1 MVGGYFGK
9 MEFPAGPR
17 RDPCMMSRKLTLLF
31 RRDPSADR
39 VENDIPFEGYKP
51 LWPDLSPVQT
61 GLDAFCKHGQRLLGL
76 GRALAG
82 RQERLID
89 LHCFPLTHREASL
102 TRIPGFRIRRF
113 SIRRTGTTGRIHFLD
128 GTPTSIVLKIGHDEA
143 KVCNWIGL
151 TDIQD
156 GDELWID
163 IAAAPTQE
171 APRIPATYAVG
182 VGAGTANYARSYQ

>member
-1 MVGGYFGK
+1 
-9 MEFPAGPR
+9 
-17 RDPCMMSRKLTLLF
+17 MMSRKLTLLF

-39 VENDIPFEGYKP
+39 VENNVAFEGYKP
-51 LWPDLSPVQT
+51 MWPDYRPVQT

-82 RQERLID
+82 REECLID

-102 TRIPGFRIRRF
+102 TRIAGFRIRRF
-113 SIRRTGTTGRIHFLD
+113 SIRRSGNSGRIHFLD
-128 GTPTSIVLKIGHDEA
+128 GTPTTIVLRLGHDEA

-156 GDELWID
+156 GEELWMD

-171 APRIPATYAVG
+171 SSRIAAAFP
-182 VGAGTANYARSYQ
+182 VGAMSTSGSFARSYQ